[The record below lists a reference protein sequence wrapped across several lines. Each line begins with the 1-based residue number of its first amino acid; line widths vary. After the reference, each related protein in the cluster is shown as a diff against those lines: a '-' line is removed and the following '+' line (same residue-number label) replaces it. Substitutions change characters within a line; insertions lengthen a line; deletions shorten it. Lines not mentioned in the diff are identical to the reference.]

1 MVAAV
6 ATRWATSPH
15 HRIMSPPKQRGE
27 LGSGWCVV
35 VGKAAG
41 AVTSQSESAD
51 RPAAGGACSGK
62 LHSTEV
68 NTYCRAAGC
77 MHLAVRID
85 ACIHRCTLSAC
96 MQPAPYGRSVH
107 PPSCSQLLHMQLPC
121 MGQLQAASLRT
132 VDA

>member
-1 MVAAV
+1 M
-6 ATRWATSPH
+6 WSL
-15 HRIMSPPKQRGE
+15 RG
-27 LGSGWCVV
+27 
-35 VGKAAG
+35 
-41 AVTSQSESAD
+41 
-51 RPAAGGACSGK
+51 PAAACSGK

-121 MGQLQAASLRT
+121 MGQL
-132 VDA
+132 

>member
-41 AVTSQSESAD
+41 AVTSQSAGVG
-51 RPAAGGACSGK
+51 RPA
-62 LHSTEV
+62 
-68 NTYCRAAGC
+68 
-77 MHLAVRID
+77 
-85 ACIHRCTLSAC
+85 
-96 MQPAPYGRSVH
+96 GRRRR
-107 PPSCSQLLHMQLPC
+107 L
-121 MGQLQAASLRT
+121 
-132 VDA
+132 